1 MSKTSN
7 FKKMTSYIIDPIA
20 DKYTEYEKLKTE
32 CAQLRAENAK
42 SREKLNSL
50 LIRYGIELPDKNNS
64 CDVAAEAEKTEEIS
78 PAVINCSTSEEKIEL
93 FMSLFRGREDI
104 YAKRWYSE
112 KSGKSG
118 YQPVCLN
125 EWNTWLCDKRKTKC
139 ADCENRKFAPL
150 TENVIRK
157 HLQGKNANSTD
168 TIGIYPLTKDEC
180 CYFLV
185 IDFDGEGWKEDISA
199 VREICGKNNIS
210 MLVERSRSGQGGI
223 FGFSLRIKSKL
234 HKSGDWELF

>member
-7 FKKMTSYIIDPIA
+7 FKKLTSYIIDPIA
-20 DKYTEYEKLKTE
+20 DEHTEYEKLKTE

-42 SREKLNSL
+42 LREKLASL
-50 LIRYGIELPDKNNS
+50 LIRYGIELPDENNS
-64 CDVAAEAEKTEEIS
+64 GDVASEVERTEEIS
-78 PAVINCSTSEEKIEL
+78 YAVTNYSTSEEKIEL
-93 FMSLFRGREDI
+93 FMSLFRGREDV

-139 ADCENRKFAPL
+139 ADCKNRKFAPL

-157 HLQGKNANSTD
+157 HLQGKAD
-168 TIGIYPLTKDEC
+168 TL
-180 CYFLV
+180 
-185 IDFDGEGWKEDISA
+185 
-199 VREICGKNNIS
+199 
-210 MLVERSRSGQGGI
+210 
-223 FGFSLRIKSKL
+223 SL
-234 HKSGDWELF
+234 